1 MTRLLEIQGHIT
13 SMSELLDV
21 VGAMRSLA
29 SMRVQEAQRALPGIR
44 RYADTVAAAVGAAM
58 LLCPDAGDAS
68 RPARERRGLLLFA
81 GEHGFVGGF
90 NERLLETATAA
101 LPDDAALFILGTRGA
116 ALSTQR
122 GRRPDWWGPMATRI
136 ASVPETIRHLE
147 TQFYRRIADGSLTH
161 VEVVFAR
168 YRQGGAPEI
177 QREVLLPLDLRA
189 LGGRPSAQAPLHNLY
204 PEALLNRLMAEYV
217 FALLTAAAV
226 ESMASENAARFAAM
240 ESAHGNVETKL
251 DRLRQQ
257 ANQARQ
263 SEITEELL
271 DLIAGTRTLLGG

>member
-1 MTRLLEIQGHIT
+1 M
-13 SMSELLDV
+13 
-21 VGAMRSLA
+21 
-29 SMRVQEAQRALPGIR
+29 
-44 RYADTVAAAVGAAM
+44 
-58 LLCPDAGDAS
+58 
-68 RPARERRGLLLFA
+68 
-81 GEHGFVGGF
+81 
-90 NERLLETATAA
+90 
-101 LPDDAALFILGTRGA
+101 
-116 ALSTQR
+116 
-122 GRRPDWWGPMATRI
+122 
-136 ASVPETIRHLE
+136 
-147 TQFYRRIADGSLTH
+147 
-161 VEVVFAR
+161 
-168 YRQGGAPEI
+168 
-177 QREVLLPLDLRA
+177 
-189 LGGRPSAQAPLHNLY
+189 HNLD